1 MKYPF
6 WDAGIGYGLLMATI
20 SILHVFISHFAVGG
34 GLYLV
39 VAETLAR
46 RRQDFSFLEYLQR
59 LSKFFTLVTLVTGA
73 LTGVAI
79 WFIIGL
85 LNPAATEALI
95 HNFLWGWATEWSFF
109 VIEIAAAILYFYGW
123 ERLPAKSHLILGWI
137 YFGSAYASLFIING
151 IISFMLTPGNWLRT
165 GNFWDGFF
173 NPTFWP
179 TLFFRSG
186 VCVLLAGLFAL
197 AVLPGQ
203 TEEISKKRMV
213 RFNTGWGLLGLGL
226 AVPSFYWYWHA
237 IPGEI
242 TRLAVQ
248 WLPTPILALHR
259 AVQFGTVLLCLLLLY
274 LVTPRIHNRMIAL
287 LLLAAGVGGLGAFE
301 WFRESIRKPFVI
313 YGYMYGNGVAI
324 REGAGM
330 RGGGYLANMP
340 FRSGQDGADLFH
352 HACGSCHTMSG
363 YQALKPRF
371 DGLDVAFI
379 AAFIKGVHTAR
390 GNMPEFLGTDQ
401 ERLLLA
407 DFFACRTDRRSISQI
422 YPSQGRA
429 LGQKVFQLRC
439 GKCHALG
446 GFRDPAGAFAGSDA
460 EVLSGMLD
468 AAESFSPAMPA
479 FTGDASERK
488 ALIEFLL
495 SHNSQG
501 GAQ

>member
-6 WDAGIGYGLLMATI
+6 WDAGIGYGLLMASI

-39 VAETLAR
+39 VAETLPR
-46 RRQDFSFLEYLQR
+46 RRHDFPFLDYLQR
-59 LSKFFTLVTLVTGA
+59 LSKFFILLTLVTGA

-95 HNFLWGWATEWSFF
+95 HNFLWAWAAEWSFF
-109 VIEIAAAILYFYGW
+109 VVEIAAAILYFYGW

-137 YFGSAYASLFIING
+137 YFGAAWASLFIING

-165 GNFWDGFF
+165 GDFWDGFF

-179 TLFFRSG
+179 MLFFRSG
-186 VCVLLAGLFAL
+186 VCVLLAGIFAL
-197 AVLPGQ
+197 AVLSG
-203 TEEISKKRMV
+203 RMEKTSRYRIV
-213 RFNTGWGLLGLGL
+213 RFNTLWGLLGLGL
-226 AVPSFYWYWHA
+226 AVPAFYWYWQA
-237 IPGEI
+237 IPENI
-242 TRLAVQ
+242 TRLAIQ
-248 WLPTPILALHR
+248 WMPAPLLALHR
-259 AVQFGTVLLCLLLLY
+259 AVQFSIVLLGFLLLY
-274 LVTPRIHNRMIAL
+274 MAIPRIHNRVIAL
-287 LLLAAGVGGLGAFE
+287 ILLAAGIGGFGAFE
-301 WFRESIRKPFVI
+301 WFRESIRKPYVI
-313 YGYMYGNGVAI
+313 YGYMYGNGVALS
-324 REGAGM
+324 EGAGM
-330 RGGGYLANMP
+330 KGVGYLANMP
-340 FRSGQDGADLFH
+340 FRTGQDGADLFRH
-352 HACGSCHTMSG
+352 TCGSCHTLNG

-371 DGLDVAFI
+371 DGLDEGFI
-379 AAFIKGVHTAR
+379 IAFIKGVHVAR

-401 ERLLLA
+401 ERQLLA
-407 DFFACRTDRRSISQI
+407 DFLARQTDRRSISQI
-422 YPSQGRA
+422 YQLQGRP

-446 GFRDPAGAFAGSDA
+446 GFRDPAAAFAGADV
-460 EVLSGMLD
+460 EVISGMLD
-468 AAESFSPAMPA
+468 AAESFSPVMPA

-495 SHNSQG
+495 SPNLQG